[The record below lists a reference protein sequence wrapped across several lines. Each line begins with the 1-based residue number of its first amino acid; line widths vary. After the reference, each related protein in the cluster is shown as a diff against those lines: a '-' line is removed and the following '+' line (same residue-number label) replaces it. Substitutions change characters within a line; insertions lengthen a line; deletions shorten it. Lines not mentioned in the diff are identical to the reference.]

1 MINAWSLAYDVLNGT
16 LDENFPIKKDKMTD
30 DIKIDTSDEG
40 VVNVPKGLEY
50 HDPTHYVDEQGD
62 IHLATSKDDLKVD
75 TSDEGV
81 VNIPSDVNLD
91 AYEHS
96 DAWYDYTRNDPDRE
110 NPFTDPKDRARA
122 ERVVSGGNTAATSA
136 EELIISIP
144 PEFQYSEA
152 VDHLVDEMPSAFT
165 TLADNDDQI
174 AHHFADRLT
183 LNIEDPI
190 QEIMSDSR
198 NKYHENEILKDVEE
212 YVSRTYN
219 GHYTGT
225 KHEYRNVQT
234 IDLMASRDLASDFCQ
249 ANILKYGSRYGSKDG
264 RNKKDLLKVI
274 HYAMLLLHFDEH
286 YGKPSMTSGNIDHN
300 MP

>member
-16 LDENFPIKKDKMTD
+16 LDENFPIKKKPMTD
-30 DIKIDTSDEG
+30 EIKLTGADEG

-50 HDPTHYVDEQGD
+50 NDPTHYVDGQGD

-81 VNIPSDVNLD
+81 VNVPSDVNLD
-91 AYEHS
+91 SYEHS
-96 DAWYDYTRNDPDRE
+96 DAWYDYNRNDPDRE
-110 NPFTDPKDRARA
+110 NPFTDAFDYMMA
-122 ERVVSGGNTAATSA
+122 EAVVGGGNTANY
-136 EELIISIP
+136 IDDG
-144 PEFQYSEA
+144 Y
-152 VDHLVDEMPSAFT
+152 PSAFT

-183 LNIEDPI
+183 LNIEDPTKD
-190 QEIMSDSR
+190 IMTDSR
-198 NKYHENEILKDVEE
+198 NKYHENEILEDIKE
-212 YVSRTYN
+212 YVSSTYN
-219 GHYTGT
+219 GHYTGN
-225 KHEYRNVQT
+225 KHEFRNVQT

-264 RNKKDLLKVI
+264 KNKKDLLKVI

>member
-1 MINAWSLAYDVLNGT
+1 MTNAWALAASILDGT
-16 LDENFPIKKDKMTD
+16 FDEDYPVMTKAETT
-30 DIKIDTSDEG
+30 ITPQESDEYDPPKAKPETVTSLESEDIDPKLD
-40 VVNVPKGLEY
+40 VVTVSSGN
-50 HDPTHYVDEQGD
+50 T
-62 IHLATSKDDLKVD
+62 AT
-75 TSDEGV
+75 E
-81 VNIPSDVNLD
+81 P
-91 AYEHS
+91 AHS
-96 DAWYDYTRNDPDRE
+96 PYYYDYNRNDPDAK
-110 NPFTDPKDRARA
+110 NPFTDAFDYAMGEA
-122 ERVVSGGNTAATSA
+122 VVSGND
-136 EELIISIP
+136 
-144 PEFQYSEA
+144 Y
-152 VDHLVDEMPSAFT
+152 PSSFT
-165 TLADNDDQI
+165 TLSDNDDQM
-174 AHHFADRLT
+174 AHHVGLNYDELN
-183 LNIEDPI
+183 LNIQANSPYNSGYE
-190 QEIMSDSR
+190 QEFYKEELKKTMTDSR

-264 RNKKDLLKVI
+264 KNKKDLLKVI